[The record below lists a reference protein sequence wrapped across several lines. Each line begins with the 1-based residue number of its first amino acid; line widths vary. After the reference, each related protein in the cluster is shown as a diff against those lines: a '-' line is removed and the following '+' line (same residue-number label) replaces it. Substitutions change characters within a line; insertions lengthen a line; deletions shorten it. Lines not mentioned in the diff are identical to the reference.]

1 MKKLVNFLIPL
12 KTKLIILF
20 LLFTFDLFS
29 QDLYNQDNSFK
40 FGEYLYN
47 SNQYDLA
54 VREFERCVFLKPHDR
69 ESFLYLFKIH
79 RKENAF
85 GKAIDSYKRYSGNL
99 NFNEMDTTFGSEYF
113 KLLIQNDK
121 YLDAASFLDINPLF
135 TADHNLK
142 LSTILLRKEWKDAD
156 QFANK
161 MNDRV
166 NKSLAEITVQGL
178 ALKRKSPV
186 LAGLFSA
193 VLPGFGKA
201 YSGRWKDG
209 VISFLMTST
218 AAFVAV
224 RGFNKNPNSF
234 YPWAMGTL
242 SLVYYSGNVYGSV
255 QAAKKYNKNKE
266 DELVNK
272 TRSYILSDN

>member
-1 MKKLVNFLIPL
+1 MTPL
-12 KTKLIILF
+12 KTNF
-20 LLFTFDLFS
+20 LLLFFLISIDLFA
-29 QDLYNQDNSFK
+29 QDFYDHRNSLK

-54 VREFERCVFLKPHDR
+54 VREFERCVFLKPDDR
-69 ESFLYLFKIH
+69 ESFLYLFKIR
-79 RKENAF
+79 RKENNF
-85 GKAIDSYKRYSGNL
+85 GKAIDCYKRYSGNL
-99 NFNEMDTTFGSEYF
+99 NFSEMDATFGSEYF

-121 YLDAASFLDINPLF
+121 YLDAASFLESNPLF

-142 LSTILLRKEWKDAD
+142 LSTILMRKEWKEAD

-161 MNDRV
+161 MNGGI
-166 NKSLAEITVQGL
+166 NKSLAEITIQGL
-178 ALKRKSPV
+178 ALKKKNPS

-193 VLPGFGKA
+193 VLPGSGKA

-242 SLVYYSGNVYGSV
+242 SAVYYSGNIYGSV

-272 TRSYILSDN
+272 TRSYILTDN